1 MRDNE
6 PIIKAGRILEGYS
19 MKSMIR
25 MALLASITGAAFA
38 QGTQG
43 AQPDPAP
50 GYPSKPVRWVVPF
63 TPGASNDIIGR
74 LIAGKL
80 SDAWGQQFVIDN
92 RGGAGGLIGGETV
105 ARAQPDG
112 YTLILANPGPSINA
126 PLLSRNAP
134 YKTDDFVNVVYIGYA
149 PLILLTNLNFPPR
162 NPKELIDYAKANP
175 NKINWGSSGVGSS
188 LHIGLAVLQGATGV
202 QMTHVPYKGT
212 APLLTDVVGGQLQGA
227 HTTTVSG
234 EAVIKGKRVR
244 VIGIASPKRSPL
256 LPDVPTLAESGF
268 KDAESLVW
276 FGMAAPLKTP
286 KPIIDKLNR
295 EVNRILALADVKAR
309 LDQLGLE
316 VQGGTPEA
324 MDNFVR
330 GETAKL
336 NRLIKAGFL
345 KAE

>member
-1 MRDNE
+1 MNA
-6 PIIKAGRILEGYS
+6 IIAVC
-19 MKSMIR
+19 
-25 MALLASITGAAFA
+25 LAATFATAAAAQSAVGAKTDA
-38 QGTQG
+38 
-43 AQPDPAP
+43 AP

-80 SDAWGQQFVIDN
+80 TETFGQQFVVDN

-112 YTLILANPGPSINA
+112 YTLILANPGPSLNA
-126 PLLSRNAP
+126 PLMAKNAP
-134 YKTDDFVNVVYIGYA
+134 YRPDEFVSVIYIGYA
-149 PLILLTNLNFPPR
+149 PLILLTHPNFPPR
-162 NPKELIDYAKANP
+162 NPKELIEYARANP
-175 NKINWGSSGVGSS
+175 NKVTWGSSGIGSS
-188 LHIGLAVLQGATGV
+188 LHIGLAVMQGATGT
-202 QMTHVPYKGT
+202 QFTHIPYKGT
-212 APLLTDVVGGQLQGA
+212 APLLTDLVGGQLQGT

-234 EAVIKGKRVR
+234 EAMIKSKRVR
-244 VIGIASPKRSPL
+244 VLGIASPKRSPL

-295 EVNRILALADVKAR
+295 EVNRILTLADVKAR

-316 VQGGTPEA
+316 VQGGTPEF
-324 MDNFVR
+324 MDEFVR

-336 NRLIKAGFL
+336 MRLIKAGLL